1 MGNGS
6 SYTVTTHTTVTTN
19 TIASQTTIHV
29 TSTVQMSEET
39 KFSEIGMNSDNEY
52 IKGSYNGKNFSI
64 AVTRSDTVGDIIEA
78 LADYGINA
86 SVRGGKIY
94 INESENAYIT
104 SFSNGIK
111 NALAIS
117 ASGGSGST
125 YTITTI
131 KTYANTAPTNNV
143 LGKVTVTSAV
153 TRDTALSDLGVTTGE
168 YNIWN
173 NGVKYLSLIHI

>member
-19 TIASQTTIHV
+19 TIASQTTIHI

-39 KFSEIGMNSDNEY
+39 KFFEIGMNSDNEY

-64 AVTRSDTVGDIIEA
+64 AVTRSDTVGDIIGA

-104 SFSNGIK
+104 SFQM
-111 NALAIS
+111 AL
-117 ASGGSGST
+117 
-125 YTITTI
+125 
-131 KTYANTAPTNNV
+131 KTHLLLVHPAEAV
-143 LGKVTVTSAV
+143 LHILLRQLKPMQILL
-153 TRDTALSDLGVTTGE
+153 RQ
-168 YNIWN
+168 IM
-173 NGVKYLSLIHI
+173 YLER